1 LAAIQNAVRLLRLQ
15 SEDSPLQRQARLIVE
30 RQVGQLT
37 HLVDD
42 LLEISRITSGRI
54 RLRLEGLDVRG
65 VVERAVEGVQGFI
78 AERHHRL
85 SVRLPEQPLWLEVD
99 AGRLEQVLVN
109 LLHNASKYTDE
120 GGHIELSVSEAEEHV
135 VIRVRDNGIGIPRGL
150 LTRIFDPFTQAERSL
165 DRSEGGLGIGLTLAQ
180 RVIEMHGG
188 TITANSQGPGQ
199 GSEFVIRLPVH
210 AFQAAGHA
218 IPKTPTA
225 KSATAW
231 RILVVDDNVDAADSL
246 ALLFKAANHD
256 AQVAYSSEAALELAS
271 KYRPDFVLL
280 DIGLPGM
287 DGYEV
292 ARRLRQQPELKNLRL
307 IALTGYGQES
317 DHARSQEAGFDHHV
331 VKPVEFESL
340 HSLLASL
347 ARSR

>member
-1 LAAIQNAVRLLRLQ
+1 MRLLRLQ

-135 VIRVRDNGIGIPRGL
+135 VIRVRDNGIGIEPQYL
-150 LTRIFDPFTQAERSL
+150 KQVFVPFKRLHGRQIP
-165 DRSEGGLGIGLTLAQ
+165 GNGIGLAVCQ
-180 RVIEMHGG
+180 RIIEAHGG
-188 TITANSQGPGQ
+188 RLWAESELNV
-199 GSEFVIRLPVH
+199 GSEFCFALPVT
-210 AFQAAGHA
+210 AA
-218 IPKTPTA
+218 
-225 KSATAW
+225 
-231 RILVVDDNVDAADSL
+231 
-246 ALLFKAANHD
+246 
-256 AQVAYSSEAALELAS
+256 
-271 KYRPDFVLL
+271 
-280 DIGLPGM
+280 
-287 DGYEV
+287 
-292 ARRLRQQPELKNLRL
+292 
-307 IALTGYGQES
+307 
-317 DHARSQEAGFDHHV
+317 
-331 VKPVEFESL
+331 
-340 HSLLASL
+340 
-347 ARSR
+347 